1 MSIRDRLGFLWWR
14 LSRPRRN
21 RQRLQVIAYARAS
34 GEFDADSDVR
44 EIVEFLESAP
54 IDIFPYRFRQVPRGD
69 RPSVE
74 FDADRDLHF
83 VMHEGHR
90 LYWRPERKA
99 KRVPGDYVGLLTEQ
113 NVQSPH
119 RYLTDEFDVDE
130 EDVIA
135 DVGCAEA
142 NFTLEVIDRIRHA
155 YLFEADPRWITAL
168 EATFAPWKDKVTIVP
183 SMVGSRTESDTIAL
197 DDYFADKQPPTF
209 LKLDVEGHEADVLR
223 GAASIIESCPSMQA
237 AVCTYHRQEDLE
249 ILTNLLEE
257 LGMTARPSRGYM
269 LLHRSEDFAEPYFRR
284 GLVRANREDRPSTM
298 STVSM
303 P

>member
-257 LGMTARPSRGYM
+257 LGMTARPSRGSM

-284 GLVRANREDRPSTM
+284 GLVRANRGDRPSTM